1 MSWSRLILINKQ
13 HGEQEAEQAATWVSD
28 GRPPN
33 RYADEYPRGWGSG
46 PCNRRDHVAGGLWCY
61 PIGCDSFRSDPFRYV
76 WNDVLGGLFQINCC
90 PRKRKG
96 PPRVMFILHKCCP
109 KYRSCKHITNR
120 TPQLDGSRI
129 PKSRSDPNPSHRD
142 YAASGWAS
150 SICICPKSFG
160 CVNICLKFRTP
171 TTPKECI

>member
-1 MSWSRLILINKQ
+1 MSVRR
-13 HGEQEAEQAATWVSD
+13 ATAQPICRWVSTRMGIRALQSPRSCC
-28 GRPPN
+28 GRAVMLSDWMRFIP
-33 RYADEYPRGWGSG
+33 
-46 PCNRRDHVAGGLWCY
+46 
-61 PIGCDSFRSDPFRYV
+61 FRSVPVRV
-76 WNDVLGGLFQINCC
+76 KWCAGWSVPNQLL
-90 PRKRKG
+90 PSERKG

-120 TPQLDGSRI
+120 TPQLDGSLI